1 MKKIKLIKGLSYTFT
16 VPNGETVKVTNK
28 AVASVSDEAYEYAM
42 STGYFECVPVKE
54 THESPEQAKAENKEL
69 EACTKQELAAIAD
82 NKGIDISSCKTKAEM
97 IDAIKASSD
106 SEDSSDST
114 EAAEADFGE

>member
-54 THESPEQAKAENKEL
+54 TPERSPEQAKADNKEL

-82 NKGIDISSCKTKAEM
+82 DKGVDISSCKTKAEM
-97 IDAIKASSD
+97 IEAIKASSD
-106 SEDSSDST
+106 SSDSS
-114 EAAEADFGE
+114 EVAEADFGE